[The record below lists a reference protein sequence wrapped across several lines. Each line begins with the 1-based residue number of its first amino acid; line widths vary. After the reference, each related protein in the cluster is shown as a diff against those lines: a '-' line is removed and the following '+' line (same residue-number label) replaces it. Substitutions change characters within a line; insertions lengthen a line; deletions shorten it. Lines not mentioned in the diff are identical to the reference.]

1 LGDSEI
7 KKGQRQI
14 TLREIG
20 RFRDQLYGRLREIRR
35 GSEIDSYF
43 RGIRSCVRDSDIQ
56 LLTLCNQF
64 VHERQRRESREEQ
77 RLREFIVRC
86 RPSIGGVAIYFVS
99 TSVAE
104 QKKL

>member
-20 RFRDQLYGRLREIRR
+20 RFIDQLYGRLREIRR
-35 GSEIDSYF
+35 GSEIDLYF

-56 LLTLCNQF
+56 SLTLCYQL
-64 VHERQRRESREEQ
+64 VHERQRRESREE
-77 RLREFIVRC
+77 
-86 RPSIGGVAIYFVS
+86 
-99 TSVAE
+99 
-104 QKKL
+104 